1 MKKHLKEDL
10 LKLND
15 LEKIEA
21 IELLS
26 ECLNKPDPEL
36 EEVIAKESERRFRDY
51 KAGKIKAKSLSAILK
66 EFK

>member
-1 MKKHLKEDL
+1 VKKHLKEDL

-36 EEVIAKESERRFRDY
+36 EEVIAKESERRFKDY